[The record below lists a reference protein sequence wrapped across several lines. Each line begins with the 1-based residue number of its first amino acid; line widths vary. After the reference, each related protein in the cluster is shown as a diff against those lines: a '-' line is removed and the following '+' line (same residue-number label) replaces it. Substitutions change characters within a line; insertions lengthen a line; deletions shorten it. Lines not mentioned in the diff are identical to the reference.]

1 MMITMVTIELVI
13 IFLIFAFGLFT
24 ILLLDIS
31 NKDKVLSKQIEL
43 SPIEHLVLLGFSDFG
58 SSSNLVYSYVKE
70 VYKRS
75 LVFEEQNDKVH
86 FINYDRIEQSVTS
99 ISLKDIVNVL
109 DDIKSKTVTIKT
121 QVLENPII
129 VLQTGSKE
137 EFNRLLSGL
146 DILLKKVDIILE

>member
-1 MMITMVTIELVI
+1 MITIELAI
-13 IFLIFAFGLFT
+13 IFVIFAFGLLIFI
-24 ILLLDIS
+24 ILDPN
-31 NKDKVLSKQIEL
+31 NKYKVLSKQIEL
-43 SPIEHLVLLGFSDFG
+43 SPIEHLELLGFSDFG
-58 SSSNLVYSYVKE
+58 SSSNLVYSYVKG

-109 DDIKSKTVTIKT
+109 NDIKSKTVTIKT
-121 QVLENPII
+121 KVLENPII

>member
-1 MMITMVTIELVI
+1 MITMVTIELVI

-24 ILLLDIS
+24 ILLLDLS

-43 SPIEHLVLLGFSDFG
+43 SPIEHLELLGFSDFG

-109 DDIKSKTVTIKT
+109 NDIKSKTVTIKT
-121 QVLENPII
+121 KVLENPII

>member
-1 MMITMVTIELVI
+1 MITMVTIELVI

-24 ILLLDIS
+24 ILLLDLS
-31 NKDKVLSKQIEL
+31 NKDKVLSNQIEL
-43 SPIEHLVLLGFSDFG
+43 SPIEHLELLGFSDFG

-109 DDIKSKTVTIKT
+109 DDVKSKTVTIKT
-121 QVLENPII
+121 KVLENPII